1 MDKQQQ
7 ANTQEQEQDK
17 AERLKRAA
25 AAAKALS
32 AKKKA
37 QAEAAA
43 ATDVAS
49 DTASAESKV
58 DTDKGS
64 AKDSGTTTNN
74 GDDKA
79 ARLARA
85 AAAAKALS
93 AKKKAAAAAASADK
107 ATTDKTES
115 SQDKDKADL
124 SADDKAARLA
134 RASAAAKALAAK
146 KKAATQG
153 QDASEAKADKTAD
166 KSDSALT
173 DEEKEARIARAAAA
187 AKALAAKKK
196 AENAEKAEKA
206 EAATTDT
213 AKTDTA
219 SSKSPAPAPATQ
231 AKAKSTSNASANKE
245 SGSNST
251 NNNKALWRSLF
262 AGFILAF
269 IAALC
274 TVGVLLAQ
282 HDTNEA
288 IAHNRALQEQQL
300 VRSLLPEIM
309 EREESQGRKVKFECK
324 LISHRLIGNNMR
336 AYIVR
341 NEEDQILGFIS
352 NYSTSRGYSNPL
364 ILIGGINPQ
373 GQISKIDVQLS
384 RETPGIGDKVERRR
398 GNFLDQFDG
407 QNLHSIKWDVKKFGG
422 DFDYITGATVTS
434 RALVLATRDFLEVMA
449 TTDLTTLPDCSR

>member
-146 KKAATQG
+146 KKAAAQG

-196 AENAEKAEKA
+196 AEKA
-206 EAATTDT
+206 EASTTEE
-213 AKTDTA
+213 AKADTA
-219 SSKSPAPAPATQ
+219 STKSPAPSPATP
-231 AKAKSTSNASANKE
+231 AKAKSTGNASANKE
-245 SGSNST
+245 SSSNST

-324 LISHRLIGNNMR
+324 LISHRLIGHNMR

-352 NYSTSRGYSNPL
+352 SYSTSRGYSNPL

>member
-25 AAAKALS
+25 TAAKALS

-64 AKDSGTTTNN
+64 TKDSGTTTNN

-85 AAAAKALS
+85 AAAAKALA
-93 AKKKAAAAAASADK
+93 AKKKAAAAAASTDK
-107 ATTDKTES
+107 ATADKPES

-146 KKAATQG
+146 KKAAAQG

-196 AENAEKAEKA
+196 AEKA
-206 EAATTDT
+206 EASTTEE
-213 AKTDTA
+213 AKADTA
-219 SSKSPAPAPATQ
+219 STKSPTPAPATP
-231 AKAKSTSNASANKE
+231 AKAKSTGNASANKE

-324 LISHRLIGNNMR
+324 LISHRLIGHNMR

-352 NYSTSRGYSNPL
+352 SYSTSRGYSNPL

>member
-93 AKKKAAAAAASADK
+93 AKKKAAAAAASTDK
-107 ATTDKTES
+107 ATADKPES

-146 KKAATQG
+146 KKAAAQG

-196 AENAEKAEKA
+196 AEKA
-206 EAATTDT
+206 EASTTEE
-213 AKTDTA
+213 AKADTA
-219 SSKSPAPAPATQ
+219 STKSPVPAPATP
-231 AKAKSTSNASANKE
+231 AKAKSTGNASANKE
-245 SGSNST
+245 SGSNSA

-324 LISHRLIGNNMR
+324 LISHRLIGHNMR

-352 NYSTSRGYSNPL
+352 SYSTSRGYSNPL

>member
-1 MDKQQQ
+1 M
-7 ANTQEQEQDK
+7 
-17 AERLKRAA
+17 
-25 AAAKALS
+25 
-32 AKKKA
+32 
-37 QAEAAA
+37 
-43 ATDVAS
+43 
-49 DTASAESKV
+49 
-58 DTDKGS
+58 
-64 AKDSGTTTNN
+64 
-74 GDDKA
+74 
-79 ARLARA
+79 
-85 AAAAKALS
+85 
-93 AKKKAAAAAASADK
+93 
-107 ATTDKTES
+107 
-115 SQDKDKADL
+115 
-124 SADDKAARLA
+124 
-134 RASAAAKALAAK
+134 
-146 KKAATQG
+146 
-153 QDASEAKADKTAD
+153 
-166 KSDSALT
+166 
-173 DEEKEARIARAAAA
+173 
-187 AKALAAKKK
+187 
-196 AENAEKAEKA
+196 
-206 EAATTDT
+206 
-213 AKTDTA
+213 
-219 SSKSPAPAPATQ
+219 KSPAPAPATP
-231 AKAKSTSNASANKE
+231 AKAKSTGNASANKE

-324 LISHRLIGNNMR
+324 LISHRLIGHNMR

-352 NYSTSRGYSNPL
+352 SYSTSRGYSNPL

>member
-25 AAAKALS
+25 TAAKALS

-64 AKDSGTTTNN
+64 TKDSGTTTNN

-85 AAAAKALS
+85 AAAAKALA
-93 AKKKAAAAAASADK
+93 AKKKAAAAAASTDK
-107 ATTDKTES
+107 ATADKPES

-146 KKAATQG
+146 KKAAAQG

-196 AENAEKAEKA
+196 AEKA
-206 EAATTDT
+206 EASTTEEAKADT
-213 AKTDTA
+213 ARV
-219 SSKSPAPAPATQ
+219 KSPAPAPATQ

-245 SGSNST
+245 LGSNSA

-324 LISHRLIGNNMR
+324 LISHRLIGHNMR

-352 NYSTSRGYSNPL
+352 SYSTSRGYSNPL

>member
-17 AERLKRAA
+17 AERLKRAT

-93 AKKKAAAAAASADK
+93 AKKKAAAAAASTDK
-107 ATTDKTES
+107 ATADKPES

-146 KKAATQG
+146 KKAAAQG
-153 QDASEAKADKTAD
+153 QDASESKADKTAD

-196 AENAEKAEKA
+196 AEKA
-206 EAATTDT
+206 EASTTEE
-213 AKTDTA
+213 AKADTA
-219 SSKSPAPAPATQ
+219 STKSPAPAPATQ

-245 SGSNST
+245 SGSNSA

-309 EREESQGRKVKFECK
+309 ERAESQGRKVKFECK

>member
-93 AKKKAAAAAASADK
+93 AKKKAAAAAASTDK
-107 ATTDKTES
+107 ATADKPES

-146 KKAATQG
+146 KKAAAQG

-196 AENAEKAEKA
+196 AENAEKAEASSTEEAKA
-206 EAATTDT
+206 
-213 AKTDTA
+213 DTA
-219 SSKSPAPAPATQ
+219 STKSPAPAPATP
-231 AKAKSTSNASANKE
+231 AKAKSTGNASANKE

-324 LISHRLIGNNMR
+324 LISHRLIGHNMR

-352 NYSTSRGYSNPL
+352 SYSTSRGYSNPL

>member
-93 AKKKAAAAAASADK
+93 AKKKAAAAAASTDK
-107 ATTDKTES
+107 ATADKPES

-146 KKAATQG
+146 KKAAAQG

-196 AENAEKAEKA
+196 AEKA
-206 EAATTDT
+206 EASTTEE
-213 AKTDTA
+213 AKADTA
-219 SSKSPAPAPATQ
+219 STKSPAPAPATQ

-245 SGSNST
+245 SGSNSA

-324 LISHRLIGNNMR
+324 LISHRLIGHNMR

-352 NYSTSRGYSNPL
+352 SYSTSRGYSNPL

-449 TTDLTTLPDCSR
+449 TTDLSTLPDCSR

>member
-93 AKKKAAAAAASADK
+93 AKKKAAAAAASTDK
-107 ATTDKTES
+107 ATADKPES

-146 KKAATQG
+146 KKAAAQG

-196 AENAEKAEKA
+196 AEKA
-206 EAATTDT
+206 EASTTEE
-213 AKTDTA
+213 AKADTA
-219 SSKSPAPAPATQ
+219 STKSPAPAPATP
-231 AKAKSTSNASANKE
+231 AKAKSTGNASANKE
-245 SGSNST
+245 SGSNSA

-324 LISHRLIGNNMR
+324 LISHRLIGHNMR

-352 NYSTSRGYSNPL
+352 SYSTSRGYSNPL

>member
-37 QAEAAA
+37 QAEA

-93 AKKKAAAAAASADK
+93 AKKKAAAAAASTDK
-107 ATTDKTES
+107 ATADKPES

-146 KKAATQG
+146 KKAAAQG

-196 AENAEKAEKA
+196 AENAEKAEASSTEEAKA
-206 EAATTDT
+206 
-213 AKTDTA
+213 DTA
-219 SSKSPAPAPATQ
+219 STKSPAPAPATP
-231 AKAKSTSNASANKE
+231 AKAKSTGNASANKE
-245 SGSNST
+245 SGSNSA

-309 EREESQGRKVKFECK
+309 KREESQGRKVKFECK
-324 LISHRLIGNNMR
+324 LISHRLIGHNMR

-352 NYSTSRGYSNPL
+352 SYSTSRGYSNPL

>member
-64 AKDSGTTTNN
+64 AQDSGTTTNN

-85 AAAAKALS
+85 AAAAKALA
-93 AKKKAAAAAASADK
+93 AKKKAAAAAASTDK
-107 ATTDKTES
+107 ATADKPES

-146 KKAATQG
+146 KKAAAQG

-196 AENAEKAEKA
+196 AENAEKAEASSTEEAKA
-206 EAATTDT
+206 
-213 AKTDTA
+213 DTA
-219 SSKSPAPAPATQ
+219 SVKSPAPAPATQ

-245 SGSNST
+245 SGSNSA

-324 LISHRLIGNNMR
+324 LISHRLIGHNMR

-352 NYSTSRGYSNPL
+352 SYSTSRGYSNPL

>member
-85 AAAAKALS
+85 AAAAKALA
-93 AKKKAAAAAASADK
+93 AKKKAAAAAASTDK
-107 ATTDKTES
+107 ATADKPES

-146 KKAATQG
+146 KKAAAQG
-153 QDASEAKADKTAD
+153 QDTSEAKADKTAD

-196 AENAEKAEKA
+196 AEKA
-206 EAATTDT
+206 EASTTEE
-213 AKTDTA
+213 AKADTA
-219 SSKSPAPAPATQ
+219 STKSPAPAPATP
-231 AKAKSTSNASANKE
+231 AKAKSTGNASANKE

-324 LISHRLIGNNMR
+324 LISHRLIGHNMR

-352 NYSTSRGYSNPL
+352 SYSTSRGYSNPL

>member
-93 AKKKAAAAAASADK
+93 AKKKAAAAAASTDK
-107 ATTDKTES
+107 ATADKPES

-146 KKAATQG
+146 KKAAAQG
-153 QDASEAKADKTAD
+153 QDSSEAKADKTAD

-196 AENAEKAEKA
+196 AEKA
-206 EAATTDT
+206 EASTTEE
-213 AKTDTA
+213 AKADTA
-219 SSKSPAPAPATQ
+219 SVKSPAPAPATQ

-245 SGSNST
+245 SGSNSA

-309 EREESQGRKVKFECK
+309 EREESQDRKVKFECK

>member
-146 KKAATQG
+146 KKAAAQG

-173 DEEKEARIARAAAA
+173 DEEKEARIACAAAA

-196 AENAEKAEKA
+196 AEKA
-206 EAATTDT
+206 EASTTEE
-213 AKTDTA
+213 AKADTA
-219 SSKSPAPAPATQ
+219 SVKSPAPAPATP
-231 AKAKSTSNASANKE
+231 AKAKSTGNASANKE

-324 LISHRLIGNNMR
+324 LISHRLIGHNMR

-352 NYSTSRGYSNPL
+352 SYSTSRGYSNPL

>member
-146 KKAATQG
+146 KKAAAQG

-196 AENAEKAEKA
+196 AEKA
-206 EAATTDT
+206 EASTTEE
-213 AKTDTA
+213 AKADTA
-219 SSKSPAPAPATQ
+219 STKSPAPAPATQ

-245 SGSNST
+245 SGSNSA

-324 LISHRLIGNNMR
+324 LISHRLIGHNMR

-352 NYSTSRGYSNPL
+352 SYSTSRGYSNPL

>member
-196 AENAEKAEKA
+196 AEKA
-206 EAATTDT
+206 EASTTEE
-213 AKTDTA
+213 AKADTA
-219 SSKSPAPAPATQ
+219 SVKSPAPAPATP
-231 AKAKSTSNASANKE
+231 AKAKSTGNASANKE

-324 LISHRLIGNNMR
+324 LISHRLIGHNMR

>member
-85 AAAAKALS
+85 AAAAKALA
-93 AKKKAAAAAASADK
+93 AKKKAAAAAASTDK
-107 ATTDKTES
+107 ATADKPES

-146 KKAATQG
+146 KKAAAQG

-196 AENAEKAEKA
+196 AEKTEASTTEEAKA
-206 EAATTDT
+206 
-213 AKTDTA
+213 DTA
-219 SSKSPAPAPATQ
+219 STKSPAPAPATP
-231 AKAKSTSNASANKE
+231 AKAKSTGNASANKE
-245 SGSNST
+245 SGSNSA

-324 LISHRLIGNNMR
+324 LISHRLIGHNMR

-352 NYSTSRGYSNPL
+352 SYSTSRGYSNPL

-407 QNLHSIKWDVKKFGG
+407 QNLYSIKWDVKKFGG

>member
-85 AAAAKALS
+85 
-93 AKKKAAAAAASADK
+93 
-107 ATTDKTES
+107 
-115 SQDKDKADL
+115 
-124 SADDKAARLA
+124 
-134 RASAAAKALAAK
+134 SAAAKVLAAK
-146 KKAATQG
+146 KKAAAQG

-196 AENAEKAEKA
+196 AENAEKAEASSTEEAKA
-206 EAATTDT
+206 DT
-213 AKTDTA
+213 ARV
-219 SSKSPAPAPATQ
+219 KSPAPAPATQ

-324 LISHRLIGNNMR
+324 LISHRLIGHNMR

-352 NYSTSRGYSNPL
+352 SYSTSRGYSNPL

-384 RETPGIGDKVERRR
+384 RETPGIGDKVERSR

-449 TTDLTTLPDCSR
+449 STDLTTLPDCSR

>member
-146 KKAATQG
+146 KKAAAQG

-196 AENAEKAEKA
+196 AEKA
-206 EAATTDT
+206 EASTTEE
-213 AKTDTA
+213 AKADTA
-219 SSKSPAPAPATQ
+219 STKSPAPAPATP
-231 AKAKSTSNASANKE
+231 AKAKSTGNASANKE

-324 LISHRLIGNNMR
+324 LISHRLIGHNMR

-352 NYSTSRGYSNPL
+352 SYSTSRGYSNPL

>member
-93 AKKKAAAAAASADK
+93 AKKKAAAAAASTDK
-107 ATTDKTES
+107 ATADKPES

-146 KKAATQG
+146 KKAAAQG

-196 AENAEKAEKA
+196 AEKTEASTTEEAKA
-206 EAATTDT
+206 
-213 AKTDTA
+213 DTA
-219 SSKSPAPAPATQ
+219 STKSPAPAPATP
-231 AKAKSTSNASANKE
+231 AKAKSTGNASANKE
-245 SGSNST
+245 SGSNSA

-324 LISHRLIGNNMR
+324 LISHRLIGHNMR
-336 AYIVR
+336 AYIVS

-352 NYSTSRGYSNPL
+352 SYSTSRGYSNPL

-449 TTDLTTLPDCSR
+449 TTDLTTLPDCGR

>member
-58 DTDKGS
+58 DIDKGS

-93 AKKKAAAAAASADK
+93 AKKKAAAAAASTDK
-107 ATTDKTES
+107 ATADKPES

-146 KKAATQG
+146 KKAAAQG

-196 AENAEKAEKA
+196 AEKA
-206 EAATTDT
+206 EASTTEE
-213 AKTDTA
+213 AKADTA
-219 SSKSPAPAPATQ
+219 SVKSPAPAPATQ

-245 SGSNST
+245 SGSNSA

-282 HDTNEA
+282 HDTSEA

-324 LISHRLIGNNMR
+324 LISHRLIGHNMR

-352 NYSTSRGYSNPL
+352 SYSTSRGYSNPL

>member
-93 AKKKAAAAAASADK
+93 AKKKAAAAAASTDK
-107 ATTDKTES
+107 ATADKPES

-146 KKAATQG
+146 KKAAAQG
-153 QDASEAKADKTAD
+153 QDSSEAKADKTAD

-196 AENAEKAEKA
+196 AEKA
-206 EAATTDT
+206 EASTTEE
-213 AKTDTA
+213 AKADTA
-219 SSKSPAPAPATQ
+219 STKSPAPAPATQ

-245 SGSNST
+245 SGSNSA

-309 EREESQGRKVKFECK
+309 EREESQGRKVKFKCK
-324 LISHRLIGNNMR
+324 LISHRLIGHNMR

-352 NYSTSRGYSNPL
+352 SYSTSRGYSNPL

>member
-146 KKAATQG
+146 KKAAAQG

-196 AENAEKAEKA
+196 AEKA
-206 EAATTDT
+206 EASTTEE
-213 AKTDTA
+213 AKADTA
-219 SSKSPAPAPATQ
+219 SVKSPAPAPATP
-231 AKAKSTSNASANKE
+231 AKAKSTGNASANKE

-324 LISHRLIGNNMR
+324 LISHRLIGHNMR

-352 NYSTSRGYSNPL
+352 SYSTSRGYSNPL

>member
-93 AKKKAAAAAASADK
+93 AKKKAAAAAA
-107 ATTDKTES
+107 
-115 SQDKDKADL
+115 
-124 SADDKAARLA
+124 
-134 RASAAAKALAAK
+134 KALAAK
-146 KKAATQG
+146 KKAAAQG

-196 AENAEKAEKA
+196 AEKA
-206 EAATTDT
+206 EASTTEE
-213 AKTDTA
+213 AKADTA
-219 SSKSPAPAPATQ
+219 STKSPAPAPATP
-231 AKAKSTSNASANKE
+231 AKAKSTGNASANKE
-245 SGSNST
+245 SSSNST

-324 LISHRLIGNNMR
+324 LISHRLIGHNMR

-352 NYSTSRGYSNPL
+352 SYSTSRGYSNPL

>member
-93 AKKKAAAAAASADK
+93 AKKKAAAAAASTDK
-107 ATTDKTES
+107 ATADKPES

-146 KKAATQG
+146 KKAAAQG

-196 AENAEKAEKA
+196 AEKA
-206 EAATTDT
+206 EASTTEE
-213 AKTDTA
+213 AKADTA
-219 SSKSPAPAPATQ
+219 SVKSPAPAPATQ

-245 SGSNST
+245 SGSNSA

-324 LISHRLIGNNMR
+324 LISHRLIGHNMR

-352 NYSTSRGYSNPL
+352 SYSTSRGYSNPL

>member
-7 ANTQEQEQDK
+7 ANTQEQEQDT

-58 DTDKGS
+58 DTDKGG

-93 AKKKAAAAAASADK
+93 AKKKAAAAAASTDK
-107 ATTDKTES
+107 ATADKPES

-146 KKAATQG
+146 KKAAAQG
-153 QDASEAKADKTAD
+153 QDAPEEKAEKTAD
-166 KSDSALT
+166 KAASAMT

-196 AENAEKAEKA
+196 AEKA
-206 EAATTDT
+206 EASTTEE
-213 AKTDTA
+213 AKADTA
-219 SSKSPAPAPATQ
+219 SVKSPAPAPATQ

-245 SGSNST
+245 SGSNSA

-324 LISHRLIGNNMR
+324 LISHRLIGHNMR

-352 NYSTSRGYSNPL
+352 SYSTSRGYSNPL

>member
-93 AKKKAAAAAASADK
+93 AKKKAAAAAASTDK
-107 ATTDKTES
+107 ATADKPES

-146 KKAATQG
+146 KKAAAQG

-196 AENAEKAEKA
+196 AEKA
-206 EAATTDT
+206 EASTTEE
-213 AKTDTA
+213 AKADTA
-219 SSKSPAPAPATQ
+219 STKSPAPAPATP
-231 AKAKSTSNASANKE
+231 AKAKSTGKASTNNKE
-245 SGSNST
+245 SGSNSA

-324 LISHRLIGNNMR
+324 LISHRLIGHNMR
-336 AYIVR
+336 AYIVH

-352 NYSTSRGYSNPL
+352 SYSTSRGYSNPL

>member
-85 AAAAKALS
+85 AAAAKALA
-93 AKKKAAAAAASADK
+93 AKKKAAAAAASTDK
-107 ATTDKTES
+107 ATADKPES

-146 KKAATQG
+146 KKAAAQG

-196 AENAEKAEKA
+196 AEKA
-206 EAATTDT
+206 EASTTEE
-213 AKTDTA
+213 AKADTA
-219 SSKSPAPAPATQ
+219 STKSPTPAPATP
-231 AKAKSTSNASANKE
+231 AKAKSTGNASANKE

-324 LISHRLIGNNMR
+324 LISHRLIGHNMR

-352 NYSTSRGYSNPL
+352 SYSTSRGYSNPL

>member
-7 ANTQEQEQDK
+7 ENTQEQEQDK

-37 QAEAAA
+37 QAEAA
-43 ATDVAS
+43 TDVAS
-49 DTASAESKV
+49 DTTNTSAESKV

-93 AKKKAAAAAASADK
+93 AKKKAAAAAASTDK
-107 ATTDKTES
+107 ATADKPES

-146 KKAATQG
+146 KKAAAQG

-196 AENAEKAEKA
+196 AEKA
-206 EAATTDT
+206 EASTTEE
-213 AKTDTA
+213 AKADTA
-219 SSKSPAPAPATQ
+219 STKSPAPAPATQ

-245 SGSNST
+245 SGSNSA

-324 LISHRLIGNNMR
+324 LISHRLIGHNMR

-352 NYSTSRGYSNPL
+352 SYSTSRGYSNPL

-449 TTDLTTLPDCSR
+449 TTDLSTLPDCSR

>member
-146 KKAATQG
+146 KKAAAQG

-196 AENAEKAEKA
+196 AEKA
-206 EAATTDT
+206 EASTTEE
-213 AKTDTA
+213 AKADTA
-219 SSKSPAPAPATQ
+219 SVKSPAPAPATP
-231 AKAKSTSNASANKE
+231 AKAKSTGNASANKE

-324 LISHRLIGNNMR
+324 LISHRLIGHNMR

-352 NYSTSRGYSNPL
+352 SYSTSRGYSNPL

-434 RALVLATRDFLEVMA
+434 RALVLTTRDFLEVMA

>member
-64 AKDSGTTTNN
+64 AKDSDTTTNN

-93 AKKKAAAAAASADK
+93 AKKKAAAAAASTDK
-107 ATTDKTES
+107 ATADKPES

-146 KKAATQG
+146 KKAAAQG

-196 AENAEKAEKA
+196 AEKA
-206 EAATTDT
+206 EASTTEE
-213 AKTDTA
+213 AKADTA
-219 SSKSPAPAPATQ
+219 SVKSPAPAPATQ

-245 SGSNST
+245 SGSNSA

-324 LISHRLIGNNMR
+324 LISHRLIGHNMR

-352 NYSTSRGYSNPL
+352 SYSTSRGYSNPL

>member
-93 AKKKAAAAAASADK
+93 AKKKAAAAAASTDK
-107 ATTDKTES
+107 ATADKPES

-146 KKAATQG
+146 KKAAAQG
-153 QDASEAKADKTAD
+153 QDAPEEKAEKTAD
-166 KSDSALT
+166 KAASAMT

-196 AENAEKAEKA
+196 AEKA
-206 EAATTDT
+206 EASTTEE
-213 AKTDTA
+213 AKADTA
-219 SSKSPAPAPATQ
+219 SVKSPAPAPATQ

-245 SGSNST
+245 SGSNSA

-324 LISHRLIGNNMR
+324 LISHRLIGHNMR

-352 NYSTSRGYSNPL
+352 SYSTSRGYSNPL

>member
-146 KKAATQG
+146 KKAAAQG

-196 AENAEKAEKA
+196 AEKA
-206 EAATTDT
+206 EASTTEE
-213 AKTDTA
+213 AKADTA
-219 SSKSPAPAPATQ
+219 SVKSPAPAPATP
-231 AKAKSTSNASANKE
+231 AKAKSTGNASANKE

>member
-7 ANTQEQEQDK
+7 ENTQEQEQDK

-37 QAEAAA
+37 QAEAA
-43 ATDVAS
+43 TDVAS
-49 DTASAESKV
+49 DTTNTSAESKV

-93 AKKKAAAAAASADK
+93 AKKKAAAAAASTDK
-107 ATTDKTES
+107 ATADKPES

-134 RASAAAKALAAK
+134 RESAAAKALAAK
-146 KKAATQG
+146 KKAAAQG

-196 AENAEKAEKA
+196 AEKA
-206 EAATTDT
+206 EASTTEE
-213 AKTDTA
+213 AKADTA
-219 SSKSPAPAPATQ
+219 STKSPAPAPATQ

-245 SGSNST
+245 SGSNSA

-324 LISHRLIGNNMR
+324 LISHRLIGHNMR

-352 NYSTSRGYSNPL
+352 SYSTSRGYSNPL

-449 TTDLTTLPDCSR
+449 TTDLSTLPDCSR

>member
-93 AKKKAAAAAASADK
+93 AKKKAAAAAASTDK
-107 ATTDKTES
+107 ATADKPES

-146 KKAATQG
+146 KKAAAQG

-196 AENAEKAEKA
+196 AEKA
-206 EAATTDT
+206 EASTTEE
-213 AKTDTA
+213 AKADTA
-219 SSKSPAPAPATQ
+219 STKSPAPAPATP
-231 AKAKSTSNASANKE
+231 AKAKSTGNASANKE
-245 SGSNST
+245 SGSNSA

-324 LISHRLIGNNMR
+324 LISHRLIGHNMR

>member
-43 ATDVAS
+43 ATATDVAS

-93 AKKKAAAAAASADK
+93 AKKKAAAAAASTDK
-107 ATTDKTES
+107 ATADKPES

-146 KKAATQG
+146 KKAAAQG

-196 AENAEKAEKA
+196 AENAEKAEASTTEEAKA
-206 EAATTDT
+206 
-213 AKTDTA
+213 DTA
-219 SSKSPAPAPATQ
+219 STKSPVPAPATP
-231 AKAKSTSNASANKE
+231 AKAKSTGNASANKE

-324 LISHRLIGNNMR
+324 LISHRLIGHNMR
-336 AYIVR
+336 TYIVR

-352 NYSTSRGYSNPL
+352 SYSTSRGYSNPL